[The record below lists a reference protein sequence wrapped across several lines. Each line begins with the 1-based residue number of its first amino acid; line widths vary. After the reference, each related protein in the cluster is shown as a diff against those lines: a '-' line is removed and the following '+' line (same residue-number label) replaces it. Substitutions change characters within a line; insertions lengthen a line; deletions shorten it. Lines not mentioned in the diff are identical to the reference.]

1 MAVAPLFQGGM
12 DATATDRDIDAALAA
27 TGLDAS
33 ARLAARGRLDRL
45 GYVRRP
51 PRQLPP
57 VVRSA
62 GIPSLMQHVLDQ
74 AALPAMPG
82 DPPGS
87 RPGASLGDVLGSR

>member
-1 MAVAPLFQGGM
+1 M

-33 ARLAARGRLDRL
+33 ARLAARGGLDRI

-57 VVRSA
+57 VVRGA
-62 GIPSLMQHVLDQ
+62 GIPSLLHVLDQ

-82 DPPGS
+82 GPPGS
-87 RPGASLGDVLGSR
+87 RPGASPGDVLGSR